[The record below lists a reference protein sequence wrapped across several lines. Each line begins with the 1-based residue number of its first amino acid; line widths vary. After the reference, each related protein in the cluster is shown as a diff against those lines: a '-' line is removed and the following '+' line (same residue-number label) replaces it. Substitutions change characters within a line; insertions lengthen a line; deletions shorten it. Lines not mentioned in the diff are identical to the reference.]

1 MHLCGFTSC
10 SSRVEKFS
18 ECFRSQFTAH
28 VMASWIR
35 HASASQSAFISNA
48 SSNHQD
54 QLKVP
59 LHQSMPSPVEL
70 SLSSLV
76 PTLSPIPDELTN
88 LATSLLAQSR
98 AKAANLK
105 PEEEIGRTYAC
116 CHIAC
121 QRLGSRL
128 ALEIATPAPPVK
140 PRVYNKLHTY
150 LNSVLKTAASKSARA
165 AVQTRTQT
173 QTQTKQASNTP
184 ASQSTTRSTVLGDK
198 ISARADPSKN
208 GLDGS
213 STIITPRSR
222 KRKAE
227 EVEGGAAEQ
236 VDDTLDDSPSRQLVE
251 ENHGDYDTEDAD
263 ATITPAKRPSKTPV
277 RRQGKRN
284 GADEDDL
291 GAAGILPGLGT
302 MFQPAVDW
310 LSDDRRTDYVHW
322 RKAILREAAAV
333 K

>member
-1 MHLCGFTSC
+1 
-10 SSRVEKFS
+10 
-18 ECFRSQFTAH
+18 
-28 VMASWIR
+28 
-35 HASASQSAFISNA
+35 
-48 SSNHQD
+48 
-54 QLKVP
+54 
-59 LHQSMPSPVEL
+59 MPSPVEL

-150 LNSVLKTAASKSARA
+150 LNSVLKTTASKPAKA
-165 AVQTRTQT
+165 AAQTRTQT
-173 QTQTKQASNTP
+173 QTQTQTKQAPNTP
-184 ASQSTTRSTVLGDK
+184 ASQSTTRSAILGDR
-198 ISARADPSKN
+198 ISARADSSKN

-213 STIITPRSR
+213 STVTTPRSR
-222 KRKAE
+222 KRKAGDL
-227 EVEGGAAEQ
+227 GGRPAEQ
-236 VDDTLDDSPSRQLVE
+236 IDGTLDDSPSRQLVE
-251 ENHGDYDTEDAD
+251 ENQGDHDMEDVD
-263 ATITPAKRPSKTPV
+263 AGITPAKRPSKTPL
-277 RRQGKRN
+277 RRKEKHN
-284 GADEDDL
+284 GLDEDEL

-310 LSDDRRTDYVHW
+310 LSDDRRTNYAHW
-322 RKAILREAAAV
+322 KKAILREAAAV

>member
-1 MHLCGFTSC
+1 VLLFLIHRTRDGFLDRIC
-10 SSRVEKFS
+10 LGF
-18 ECFRSQFTAH
+18 
-28 VMASWIR
+28 
-35 HASASQSAFISNA
+35 QSGFLFA
-48 SSNHQD
+48 SSKHD
-54 QLKVP
+54 HHP
-59 LHQSMPSPVEL
+59 PTPRHQSMPSPVEL

-150 LNSVLKTAASKSARA
+150 LNSVLKTTASKPARA
-165 AVQTRTQT
+165 AQT
-173 QTQTKQASNTP
+173 QAKQAANIP
-184 ASQSTTRSTVLGDK
+184 ASKSTTRSAVLGDK
-198 ISARADPSKN
+198 ISARADSSKN
-208 GLDGS
+208 GLVGS
-213 STIITPRSR
+213 STITTPRSR

-227 EVEGGAAEQ
+227 EVGGGPAEQ
-236 VDDTLDDSPSRQLVE
+236 IDGTLDDSPSRQLVE
-251 ENHGDYDTEDAD
+251 ENQDDRDVEDAD
-263 ATITPAKRPSKTPV
+263 ARITPAKRTSKTPL
-277 RRQGKRN
+277 RHKEKHN
-284 GADEDDL
+284 GIGEDDL
-291 GAAGILPGLGT
+291 DAAGILPGLGT

-310 LSDDRRTDYVHW
+310 LSDDRRADYVHW